1 MMGSTLARWG
11 GLAAMV
17 AGALLAAK
25 GAAIMVSDYDPSFVP
40 PATLLFSLG
49 MVGLHAR
56 LRGGGGS
63 LGTAGVVLAWVALA
77 ASLVNL
83 IALALSI
90 PAPADP
96 DAPALLG
103 ITYVVAFLGIL
114 IGLLVLGTAAFRA
127 RTMPAPWHAVP
138 LAVGVVWFP
147 LQGIGFAISDGV
159 GLVLGGLA
167 WVPLGYALWSS
178 SATPSEQQPSRVQTR
193 PQIAHRMAAAELG
206 RNAVGPQTA
215 VLGGKVLHVAFF
227 PAHA

>member
-1 MMGSTLARWG
+1 
-11 GLAAMV
+11 MV
-17 AGALLAAK
+17 AGMLLAAK
-25 GAAIMVSDYDPSFVP
+25 GAAIILSDADPSFVP

-103 ITYVVAFLGIL
+103 VTYMVAFLGIL
-114 IGLLVLGTAAFRA
+114 IGLLVLGIAALRA
-127 RTMPAPWHAVP
+127 RAVPAPWHAAP
-138 LAVGVVWFP
+138 LLVGVLWFP
-147 LQGIGFAISDGV
+147 LQGVGYAISDGV

-167 WVPLGYALWSS
+167 WVPLGYVLWSR
-178 SATPSEQQPSRVQTR
+178 SAAPIQQPSSRVR
-193 PQIAHRMAAAELG
+193 
-206 RNAVGPQTA
+206 
-215 VLGGKVLHVAFF
+215 
-227 PAHA
+227 